1 MSQAAQKFK
10 WLTVV
15 FVVLTVVF
23 AATTGYFLTNPVTTT
38 QTISQTESQTLTSTA
53 VSTFSS
59 AYSVNIAYSPTIG
72 FYLTNG
78 TGWTLYLLETDTP
91 GNGTSTCTGECM
103 KFWPAFYTE
112 TLNLPPGL
120 QASSFGEI
128 TRPDGSKQITYNG
141 WPLYQFI
148 KDMKPGDTYGEG
160 VKGVWFAYPLPTPSE
175 IVTTTTSTTL
185 NSSTTSN
192 SMGGGY

>member
-1 MSQAAQKFK
+1 VSQAAQKFK

-38 QTISQTESQTLTSTA
+38 QTISQTESQTVTATA

-59 AYSVNIAYSPTIG
+59 SPYSVNIAYSPTIG

-148 KDMKPGDTYGEG
+148 NDMKPGDTYGEG

-175 IVTTTTSTTL
+175 IVTTTTSTT
-185 NSSTTSN
+185 SN
-192 SMGGGY
+192 SMGG